1 MPKYVLLGLAIPV
14 LLFLIMHYWTKL
26 PDKAKNRIIA
36 LVFGIIAIGF
46 VILIALL
53 IF

>member
-1 MPKYVLLGLAIPV
+1 MSFDGSRAYIRK
-14 LLFLIMHYWTKL
+14 IMENT
-26 PDKAKNRIIA
+26 KNRIIA
-36 LVFGIIAIGF
+36 SIFAIIAVGF